1 LGASEINSSRPPV
14 RRGSVTVQTRADILL
29 EKESSNLKKNIAFR
43 LCFATAVFVAT
54 TMLSAQQATPSPASG
69 KNMTEEQVNDAKHP
83 TDAPGRTL

>member
-1 LGASEINSSRPPV
+1 
-14 RRGSVTVQTRADILL
+14 
-29 EKESSNLKKNIAFR
+29 LKKNIAFR

-54 TMLSAQQATPSPASG
+54 TTTLLSAQQATPSPASG